1 MNFIVVHYFCT
12 NLLINLQL
20 CLINETMIYFLI
32 YVSFSKSPIVKIWS
46 IQMSSELYLEP
57 SRTGFYRVLNTPSE
71 LPETA
76 AGKSSLEEIFWNILQ
91 DSLENTFSRVF
102 LVTLRLL
109 TWKKI
114 FIVLVFL
121 WTLQNFSQ

>member
-12 NLLINLQL
+12 NLLNNLQL

-46 IQMSSELYLEP
+46 IQMSSELSLEP
-57 SRTGFYRVLNTPSE
+57 MRTGFYRVLNTPSE

>member
-12 NLLINLQL
+12 NLLINPQL

-57 SRTGFYRVLNTPSE
+57 MRTGFYRVLNTPSE